1 MKVKFNSDDNIP
13 LKKTVKLYNMII
25 AIKSVFHWYNKYYL
39 HVFLE
44 ECLYRLQMLRNL
56 MVCLSVLFVIYGP
69 VLR

>member
-25 AIKSVFHWYNKYYL
+25 AIKSVFHGYNKYYL

-44 ECLYRLQMLRNL
+44 ECLPECFICHLWSC
-56 MVCLSVLFVIYGP
+56 VKITF
-69 VLR
+69 